1 MANSAPSCR
10 AFSWLWLWLLLLLRL
25 WCLLL
30 VLYCPMMSSA
40 LVVRELPGFDG
51 PLPFFLETGYVE
63 VDESNGVQL
72 FYYFVQSERDPAS
85 DPLLLW
91 LQGGPGCS
99 GLSGLVYE
107 IVISVSTRNFGLD
120 NWLSSS

>member
-1 MANSAPSCR
+1 M
-10 AFSWLWLWLLLLLRL
+10 
-25 WCLLL
+25 
-30 VLYCPMMSSA
+30 
-40 LVVRELPGFDG
+40 
-51 PLPFFLETGYVE
+51 
-63 VDESNGVQL
+63 DESNGVQL

-107 IVISVSTRNFGLD
+107 IGNFFIQTFF
-120 NWLSSS
+120 S

>member
-1 MANSAPSCR
+1 MANNAPTCH
-10 AFSWLWLWLLLLLRL
+10 AFSWLWLLLLLGL
-25 WCLLL
+25 WCL

-72 FYYFVQSERDPAS
+72 FYYFVQSERDPAR

-91 LQGGPGCS
+91 LQGGPRLLGALGPC
-99 GLSGLVYE
+99 L
-107 IVISVSTRNFGLD
+107 RD
-120 NWLSSS
+120 W

>member
-1 MANSAPSCR
+1 
-10 AFSWLWLWLLLLLRL
+10 
-25 WCLLL
+25 
-30 VLYCPMMSSA
+30 
-40 LVVRELPGFDG
+40 
-51 PLPFFLETGYVE
+51 
-63 VDESNGVQL
+63 VQL

-107 IVISVSTRNFGLD
+107 IGNFFIQTFFFLRVSSM
-120 NWLSSS
+120 WVS